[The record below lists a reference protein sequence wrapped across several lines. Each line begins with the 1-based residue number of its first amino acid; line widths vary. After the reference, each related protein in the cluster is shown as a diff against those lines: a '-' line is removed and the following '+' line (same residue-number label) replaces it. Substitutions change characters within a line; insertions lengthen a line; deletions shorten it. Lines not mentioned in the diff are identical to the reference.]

1 MKKYNHQIKRILPQ
15 NAEVTALEIT
25 GIVLDEPVI
34 KEWTNGNDYKAK
46 TMFKAQSLDSGKI
59 IDFVVWKKFNVKQGD
74 TFKSVGKIEQTQK
87 AFIGWADLT
96 NIIKRA

>member
-1 MKKYNHQIKRILPQ
+1 MKKFSTKPKRVLPN
-15 NAEVTALEIT
+15 NAEVTALDFT

-46 TMFKAQSLDSGKI
+46 TMFKAQSIDSGKI
-59 IDFVVWKKFNVKQGD
+59 IDFVVWKKFNINKGD
-74 TFKSVGKIEQTQK
+74 TFNSVGKIEQTQK

-96 NIIKRA
+96 KIIKRA

>member
-1 MKKYNHQIKRILPQ
+1 MKYNHKFIKRILPQ
-15 NAEVTALEIT
+15 KAEITALEIT
-25 GIVLDEPVI
+25 GIVLNEPVI
-34 KEWTNGNDYKAK
+34 KEWTNGNEYKAK
-46 TMFKAQSLDSGKI
+46 TMFKAQSVDSGKI

-74 TFKSVGKIEQTQK
+74 TFKSVGKVEQTQK